1 MANKRRWRR
10 IERIMGDYHK
20 LPKQYSVK
28 FRKDYSKYLKKQS
41 NRMFHVRHGRYVDD
55 LFIKVVVQDN
65 KRIEKGELVL
75 ITGESYGHALGGRHA
90 TILEIERKNYDGT
103 YDVRVIGTDKP
114 YTYRQTV
121 LSTDIKKLK

>member
-20 LPKQYSVK
+20 LPKQYSTK
-28 FRKDYSKYLKKQS
+28 FRKDYTKYLKKQS
-41 NRMFHVRHGRYVDD
+41 NRMFEVRHGRYVDD
-55 LFIKVVVQDN
+55 LFIKVVVQEG
-65 KRIEKGELVL
+65 KRIEKCERVL
-75 ITGESYGHALGGRHA
+75 ITGDSYCHALGDRHA

-103 YDVRVIGTDKP
+103 YDVKVIGTDEP

>member
-10 IERIMGDYHK
+10 IERIMGEYDK

-28 FRKDYSKYLKKQS
+28 FRKDYTKYLKTQS
-41 NRMFHVRHGRYVDD
+41 EKMFGVRHGRYVDD
-55 LFIKVVVQDN
+55 LFIKIVVQDN
-65 KRIEKGELVL
+65 KRIEKGERVL
-75 ITGESYGHALGGRHA
+75 ITGNSYCHALGGRHA
-90 TILEIERKNYDGT
+90 TILEIERKNYKGT
-103 YDVRVIGTDKP
+103 YDVKVIGTDES